1 MSELSSD
8 SIPSTASRDQR
19 WSRIVSR
26 PVIGYGSSAIWRGD
40 GGGHCKNRRW
50 SDVPDESAGVG
61 SVALMNAGNRGRM
74 HMETNEEM
82 SERIDH
88 AERVQGVLQAF
99 GWIVTAVGVAGALVF
114 IGFWIV
120 GYLNAEQAV
129 SLILGT
135 TLATILS
142 GASVY
147 GAGVNVGLGAA
158 RLALQLEAARP
169 SGPAV
174 DGAPGA

>member
-1 MSELSSD
+1 MD
-8 SIPSTASRDQR
+8 
-19 WSRIVSR
+19 
-26 PVIGYGSSAIWRGD
+26 
-40 GGGHCKNRRW
+40 
-50 SDVPDESAGVG
+50 
-61 SVALMNAGNRGRM
+61 
-74 HMETNEEM
+74 TNEEM

-158 RLALQLEAARP
+158 RLALPLEAARP

-174 DGAPGA
+174 DETPVA